1 MVIGSLALMVKSLS
15 VVGGY
20 EALMEKYQAAEPDP
34 EFSAFDVE
42 NKSCSAVQEDFL
54 HMLRPV
60 DVGAGDLPWSGLITG
75 MTLSSIWYWCAD
87 QVLVMLLF
95 TTNTIMAKTTIT
107 IMAKIIIKFIFTTTK
122 KIISGDRA
130 THPLRQ
136 DDHPRQG
143 RLCTGRLPQ
152 GLIFNSTKLFL
163 IITTTSTSSSSL
175 SSSSSSLAWPPGC
188 STGARS
194 LNHTSR

>member
-87 QVLVMLLF
+87 QVVVKHLF
-95 TTNTIMAKTTIT
+95 TTNT

-122 KIISGDRA
+122 KIIPGDRA

-152 GLIFNSTKLFL
+152 GLIFYSTKLFL
-163 IITTTSTSSSSL
+163 NITTTSTSSSSL

-194 LNHTSR
+194 LLQRSR

>member
-42 NKSCSAVQEDFL
+42 NKSCSAVQENFL

-87 QVLVMLLF
+87 QVIVQRTLSAKNISHAKAGCVLASLL
-95 TTNTIMAKTTIT
+95 
-107 IMAKIIIKFIFTTTK
+107 KF
-122 KIISGDRA
+122 
-130 THPLRQ
+130 
-136 DDHPRQG
+136 
-143 RLCTGRLPQ
+143 LP
-152 GLIFNSTKLFL
+152 LFL
-163 IITTTSTSSSSL
+163 L
-175 SSSSSSLAWPPGC
+175 VLPGMA
-188 STGARS
+188 ARVLYRNEVNLLTPAS
-194 LNHTSR
+194 

>member
-34 EFSAFDVE
+34 EFSAFDVQ

-87 QVLVMLLF
+87 QVVVKHLF
-95 TTNTIMAKTTIT
+95 TTNTIMAK
-107 IMAKIIIKFIFTTTK
+107 IIIRFIFTTTK
-122 KIISGDRA
+122 KIISGDCA

-143 RLCTGRLPQ
+143 WLCAGRLPQ
-152 GLIFNSTKLFL
+152 GLIFYSTKLF
-163 IITTTSTSSSSL
+163 
-175 SSSSSSLAWPPGC
+175 
-188 STGARS
+188 
-194 LNHTSR
+194 

>member
-34 EFSAFDVE
+34 EFSAFDVQ

-87 QVLVMLLF
+87 QVVVMLLF
-95 TTNTIMAKTTIT
+95 TSTIIT
-107 IMAKIIIKFIFTTTK
+107 IIIIKFIFTTTTIMA
-122 KIISGDRA
+122 KIIKGDCA

-152 GLIFNSTKLFL
+152 GLIFYSTKLF
-163 IITTTSTSSSSL
+163 
-175 SSSSSSLAWPPGC
+175 
-188 STGARS
+188 
-194 LNHTSR
+194 

>member
-87 QVLVMLLF
+87 QVVVMLLF
-95 TTNTIMAKTTIT
+95 TSTIITIIIIFTTTT

-122 KIISGDRA
+122 KIISGDCA

-152 GLIFNSTKLFL
+152 GLIFY
-163 IITTTSTSSSSL
+163 
-175 SSSSSSLAWPPGC
+175 
-188 STGARS
+188 
-194 LNHTSR
+194 

>member
-87 QVLVMLLF
+87 QVVVMLLF
-95 TTNTIMAKTTIT
+95 TSTIIT
-107 IMAKIIIKFIFTTTK
+107 IIIIKFIFTTTTIMA

-152 GLIFNSTKLFL
+152 GLIFYSTKLF
-163 IITTTSTSSSSL
+163 
-175 SSSSSSLAWPPGC
+175 
-188 STGARS
+188 
-194 LNHTSR
+194 

>member
-34 EFSAFDVE
+34 EFSAFDVQ

-87 QVLVMLLF
+87 QVVVMLLF
-95 TTNTIMAKTTIT
+95 TSTIIT
-107 IMAKIIIKFIFTTTK
+107 IIIIKFIFTTTTIMA
-122 KIISGDRA
+122 KIIKGDCA

-143 RLCTGRLPQ
+143 WLCTGRLPQ
-152 GLIFNSTKLFL
+152 GLI
-163 IITTTSTSSSSL
+163 L
-175 SSSSSSLAWPPGC
+175 SGKTC
-188 STGARS
+188 SI
-194 LNHTSR
+194 